1 MTNVSLMAISPTM
14 LFMFVLIL
22 PVSIYVYDQHK
33 KTSLLLF
40 ISIATVDW
48 FYGKLRATL
57 LILIDS
63 VVNISHNTVFVVS
76 IL

>member
-33 KTSLLLF
+33 KTSLLF

-63 VVNISHNTVFVVS
+63 VVNNSHNTVFVVS

>member
-33 KTSLLLF
+33 KTSLF